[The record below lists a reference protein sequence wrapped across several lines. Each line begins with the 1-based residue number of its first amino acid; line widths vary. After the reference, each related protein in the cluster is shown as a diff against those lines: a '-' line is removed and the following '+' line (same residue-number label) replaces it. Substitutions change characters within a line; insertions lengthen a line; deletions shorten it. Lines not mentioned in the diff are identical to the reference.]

1 MRSEMSDTTT
11 YPPENVKNLIKEIEI
26 VNQRTIEANT
36 QAWDNRRKFEEL
48 ETKISDVR
56 KYIKEYLSNG
66 DLTEELEH
74 VASLLDITLTK
85 SYNVNITVEYRGTIE
100 IPMNADINRFNEH
113 IDFEFSAPFSDDW
126 EFDICQDDIELEHE
140 EI

>member
-1 MRSEMSDTTT
+1 MSDTTT

-48 ETKISDVR
+48 ETKISEVR

>member
-1 MRSEMSDTTT
+1 MSDTTT
-11 YPPENVKNLIKEIEI
+11 YPPESVKNLLKEIEI
-26 VNQRTIEANT
+26 VNQRTIDANT

-48 ETKISDVR
+48 ETKISEVK
-56 KYIKEYLSNG
+56 KYIKKYLSNG

-100 IPMNADINRFNEH
+100 MPMNADINRFNEH

-126 EFDICQDDIELEHE
+126 EFDICQDDVELEHE

>member
-1 MRSEMSDTTT
+1 MSDTTT